1 MSAPN
6 YHLHVDGGLYA
17 LRSIAQS
24 SEDQSSVA
32 VYEHLFPFAPGVW
45 TRPLGEFEKRF
56 ERIDEAQAQTLLAM
70 DPATR
75 RQAITEAKSARRAK
89 EASLGAAPISVA
101 PRSRLHCLGF
111 MLSMD
116 SQRVA
121 LIRKV
126 SPAWQAG
133 KLNGI
138 GGKAEI
144 GETARQAMAREF
156 HEEAGTV
163 TDPHQWE
170 CFARIGAAEFEVYAY
185 RIRSDQIDEL
195 QTMTAEEVIV
205 LGVHDPLI
213 DEIGLSGLG
222 ALVRCAID
230 SDPMFVR
237 FDYRDWAHEA
247 KQGIESIVQ
256 M

>member
-1 MSAPN
+1 MSAPD
-6 YHLHVDGGLYA
+6 YHLHVDGGLYV
-17 LRSIAQS
+17 LRAIAQS
-24 SEDQSSVA
+24 AEDQSSVA
-32 VYEHLFPFAPGVW
+32 VYEHLFPFALGAW

-56 ERIDEAQAQTLLAM
+56 ERIDEAQAQSILAM
-70 DPATR
+70 EPATR
-75 RQAITEAKSARRAK
+75 RQAITEAKAARRAK
-89 EASLGAAPISVA
+89 EALQGAAPVSVA

-156 HEEAGTV
+156 HEEAGVLTQA
-163 TDPHQWE
+163 HQWE
-170 CFARIGAAEFEVYAY
+170 CFARIGAPEFEVYAY
-185 RIRSDQIDEL
+185 RLRSDHIDQL
-195 QTMTAEEVIV
+195 KTMTAEEVIV
-205 LGVHDPLI
+205 LGVHDPII
-213 DEIGLSGLG
+213 DELGLSGLG

-230 SDPMFVR
+230 PDPMFVR
-237 FDYRDWAHEA
+237 FDYRAWAHEA
-247 KQGIESIVQ
+247 SQGIETIVQ